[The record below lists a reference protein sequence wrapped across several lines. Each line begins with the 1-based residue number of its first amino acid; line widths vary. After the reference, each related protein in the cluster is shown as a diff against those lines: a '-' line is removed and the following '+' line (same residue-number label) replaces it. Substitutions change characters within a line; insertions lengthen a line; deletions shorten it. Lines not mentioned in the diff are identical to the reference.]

1 MSPTTT
7 QKTIYGFPNGTSSE
21 PSPQEA
27 ALNALIPRFDNTD
40 EPPFPTIEGTP
51 QIPVMS
57 LHQTGDL
64 FVPLLNEVVYAQ
76 EVADNGLS
84 DNLVQRTIRAPGHWR
99 LLRRRARYRFRRP
112 GHVDRYRTTSSG

>member
-1 MSPTTT
+1 MTTPGRP
-7 QKTIYGFPNGTSSE
+7 YGFPNGTSPE

-27 ALNALIPRFDNTD
+27 ALNALIPRFNNTD
-40 EPPFPTIEGTP
+40 APPFPTIEGTP

-84 DNLVQRTIRAPGHWR
+84 DNLVQRTIRAPEHCDFSGEE
-99 LLRRRARYRFRRP
+99 LVTALRRP
-112 GHVDRYRTTSSG
+112 W